1 MTRDLTFS
9 LVVAVAFSLSSH
21 VHCSHIV
28 DGQAGTGN
36 DIHVHSQDSMSQ
48 GKLNLRPYSTG
59 WTVEEGGSH
68 RHLRDRRSFDL
79 TDERENCTDISNPPL
94 KYNDS
99 CAFVKLECEDKH
111 ELIDYLEIAVC
122 HIGLDLKVKDSYGG
136 TRSSLFCCSTT

>member
-1 MTRDLTFS
+1 MTRDFAFS
-9 LVVAVAFSLSSH
+9 LVVAVAFSL
-21 VHCSHIV
+21 CSHIV

-36 DIHVHSQDSMSQ
+36 GIHSQDSMSQ
-48 GKLNLRPYSTG
+48 GKSNLRKEKPYSMTG

-79 TDERENCTDISNPPL
+79 TDERENCTDISKPPL
-94 KYNDS
+94 EYNDS

-122 HIGLDLKVKDSYGG
+122 HIGLDLKVTNDCILCYRA
-136 TRSSLFCCSTT
+136 TYSSFLLI